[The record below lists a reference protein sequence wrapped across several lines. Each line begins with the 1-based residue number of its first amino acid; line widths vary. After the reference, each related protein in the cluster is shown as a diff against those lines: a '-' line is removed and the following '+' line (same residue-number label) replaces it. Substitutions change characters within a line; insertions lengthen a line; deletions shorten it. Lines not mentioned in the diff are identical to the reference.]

1 MNLNL
6 DGIKEAA
13 AALFDG
19 EGDVAAEIVALIS
32 AVLDVIFG
40 FVKEEEGIA

>member
-6 DGIKEAA
+6 DGIKAA
-13 AALFDG
+13 AEALFSAEDK
-19 EGDVAAEIVALIS
+19 AAAFVALIS

-40 FVKEEEGIA
+40 FVKEEEGIK